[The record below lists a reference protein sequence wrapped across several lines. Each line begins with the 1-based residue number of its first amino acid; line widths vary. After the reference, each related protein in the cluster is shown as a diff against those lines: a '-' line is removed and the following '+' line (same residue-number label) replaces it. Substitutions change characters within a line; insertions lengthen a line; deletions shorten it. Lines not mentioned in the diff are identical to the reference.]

1 MKRKEKRKILT
12 PKVAKKTTWTA
23 ILDCNFNCQYNPI
36 LNWMERLNFFD
47 LILIFSYKEIIFLY
61 DQTILSPKSEKHKKM
76 VTLKDVCML
85 KQIFSHSVAYFCLLS
100 GNRIYICIF
109 SKVYSNR
116 LILDQ
121 RCKQGRR
128 VGY

>member
-12 PKVAKKTTWTA
+12 PKVALKSPWTA
-23 ILDCNFNCQYNPI
+23 ILDCNCQYNPI
-36 LNWMERLNFFD
+36 LNWRERLNFFD

-85 KQIFSHSVAYFCLLS
+85 KQSFSHSVAYFCRLS

-128 VGY
+128 VGH